1 LLARVKWSKTDQ
13 DVKPMGRAHQN
24 PILDTRVFED
34 EFIKGDTKAMTA
46 NEIAKNLLSLI
57 ESNWANGIAKN
68 LFAPIDEQGHQ
79 LLLMHEI
86 IDHQHGQDAAS
97 QVIAFIPS
105 DSGQKRRKKTTKG
118 WNLLLRWK
126 DGSKM

>member
-1 LLARVKWSKTDQ
+1 
-13 DVKPMGRAHQN
+13 
-24 PILDTRVFED
+24 
-34 EFIKGDTKAMTA
+34 
-46 NEIAKNLLSLI
+46 
-57 ESNWANGIAKN
+57 
-68 LFAPIDEQGHQ
+68 